1 MSPTKAGEWVETGTS
16 LASIDPDQYR
26 MNIPTDR
33 YTSTEYA
40 EREREQIWAKVWR
53 VAGRVS
59 ELPNA
64 GDWKEYA
71 VLDQSYVIVR
81 GKDNQI
87 RGFVNA
93 CRHRGNR
100 LCAGTGNAKRGL
112 LCQYHLW
119 SYDLDGRLKGVLREK
134 ENVLTPVDKQG
145 LSLLPVSVDT
155 FGGFIFLNPDPNA
168 EPLNDYLGGEVAELL
183 EPYRLGEMITVLD
196 VKESLDCNWKVVMDA
211 FEEGY
216 HISGIHPQLLRV
228 IMIDPAKSRYKFFDK
243 HSVSMAPFE
252 VANAEKYGPREQV
265 EGILELPETFPS
277 VQMVLP
283 RFQELVADYQ
293 NGEDIAFP
301 EGVTART
308 LLQQA
313 TRETLTGMGLDVSGL
328 TDAQMSDNH
337 GWVLF
342 PNFFMTIRAGEATI
356 IMAEPHDSG
365 DPNKC
370 FWHIMSFMWLPEDL
384 HSGFKA
390 EPIEVDEPGSYK
402 YFLAL
407 QQDYEQMPRQQRGL
421 RNDRLE
427 FMSLVKEEIVIAHYH
442 SVVDRYMAATGQ

>member
-1 MSPTKAGEWVETGTS
+1 MPSTKPGEWVDSGTR
-16 LASIDPDQYR
+16 LADIDFQQYR

-33 YTSTEYA
+33 YTSAEYA
-40 EREREQIWAKVWR
+40 EREGEQIWMKVWR
-53 VAGRVS
+53 VVGRAS

-64 GDWKEYA
+64 GDWKEYQIR
-71 VLDQSYVIVR
+71 DQSFVIVR
-81 GKDNQI
+81 GKDDVI

-100 LCAGTGNAKRGL
+100 LCEGTGNAKRGL

-119 SYDLDGRLKGVLREK
+119 SYDFEGRLRGVLREQ
-134 ENVLTPVDKQG
+134 ENVLTPLDKQG
-145 LSLLPVSVDT
+145 LSLLPVSVEC
-155 FGGFIFLNPDPNA
+155 FAGFIFLNPDPNA
-168 EPLNDYLGGEVAELL
+168 APLAEYLGDEVAELL
-183 EPYRLGEMITVLD
+183 APYHLEDMITVLD
-196 VKESLDCNWKVVMDA
+196 VKESLHCNWKVVMDA

-252 VANAEKYGPREQV
+252 VANAEKYGPQEQV

-277 VQMVLP
+277 VQAVLP
-283 RFQELVADYQ
+283 RFQELVDGYRTE
-293 NGEDIAFP
+293 GELAFP
-301 EGVTART
+301 DGVTART

-313 TRETLTGMGLDVSGL
+313 TRETLTGMGLDVRGL

-356 IMAEPHDSG
+356 IMAEPHPDG
-365 DPNKC
+365 DPNKS
-370 FWHIMSFMWLPEDL
+370 FWHIMSFMWLPEEYKDAL
-384 HSGFKA
+384 KA
-390 EPIEVDEPGSYK
+390 APIKVDEPGSYK

-407 QQDYEQMPRQQRGL
+407 QQDYEQMPRQQLGL
-421 RNDRLE
+421 RNSRLE
-427 FMSLVKEEIVIAHYH
+427 FMSLVKEEVVIAHYH
-442 SVVDRYMAATGQ
+442 SVVDRYLAGTA